1 VTVDRADLELRV
13 DELAGQHT
21 GPAFADA
28 IKALAAGLNGD
39 EEELLKEILLERG
52 GNVDKA
58 LMDRVDARGWFQRQW
73 DKAYDA
79 TGPRSGGDRGRGG
92 EEP

>member
-1 VTVDRADLELRV
+1 MTVDRVDLEQRV

-21 GPAFADA
+21 GLAFADA

-79 TGPRSGGDRGRGG
+79 TGARSGGDRGRGG

>member
-1 VTVDRADLELRV
+1 MDRADLELRV

-52 GNVDKA
+52 ANFDKA
-58 LMDRVDARGWFQRQW
+58 LIDRVDARGWFQRQW

-79 TGPRSGGDRGRGG
+79 TGPRAGGDRGRGG